1 MPKCMFRL
9 VESIQIQNGQ
19 MPLLAYHEARI
30 RQTRKVLLGI
40 DKTLPIS
47 EAICNFGP
55 FTEGLFKCR
64 LVYNAQIEEIIVQP
78 YQIRKITSIKLLED
92 NEITYDYKFLE
103 RPELDDLYDQRGNHD
118 EIMIVRNGLV
128 TDAYYYNFIFE
139 KDGKWYTP
147 ASPLLKGCRR
157 AALLEEGVL
166 NKADIT
172 VQSIHEYDR
181 IHLINAMTEPGKIV
195 LTPDQIKA

>member
-1 MPKCMFRL
+1 MFQL

-19 MPLLAYHEARI
+19 IPLLTYHEARI
-30 RQTRKVLLGI
+30 IQTRKVLLGTNKI
-40 DKTLPIS
+40 LPIS
-47 EAICNFGP
+47 EAISDFGP
-55 FTEGLFKCR
+55 FTDGVLKCR
-64 LVYNAQIEEIIVQP
+64 LVYNEQIEEIIVQP
-78 YQIRKITSIKLLED
+78 YQIRKITSIKLIED

-103 RPELDDLYDQRGNHD
+103 RPELDALYDQRGNHD

-139 KDGKWYTP
+139 QDGKWYTP

-157 AALLEEGVL
+157 AALLDEGVL
-166 NKADIT
+166 NKVDIT
-172 VQSIHEYDR
+172 IQSIHDYDR
-181 IHLINAMTEPGKIV
+181 IHLINAMTEPGMIV